1 MRRKNLLAS
10 CSLLTLILIWNSVAP
25 AQAVFGL
32 SSCEKVRKQA
42 LSDQSI
48 IKSLA
53 DGQAA
58 LIKTRDRQ
66 IAKQGFLKW
75 SSDPNSVKE
84 DEIRNRTLAG
94 YKKILTAFQN
104 LQKNQK
110 CLKPDKYAD
119 VLSLIESYK
128 KAVALWSGPTTSYL
142 SNDLIKYG
150 DLTYYL
156 K

>member
-1 MRRKNLLAS
+1 M
-10 CSLLTLILIWNSVAP
+10 WNSAAP
-25 AQAVFGL
+25 AQSVFGL
-32 SSCEKVRKQA
+32 STCEKVRKQA

-58 LIKTRDRQ
+58 LIKTRDIQ

-75 SSDPNSVKE
+75 LSDPNSVKE
-84 DEIRNRTLAG
+84 DEIRNRTLAA

-128 KAVALWSGPTTSYL
+128 KAVVLWNRPTTSYL